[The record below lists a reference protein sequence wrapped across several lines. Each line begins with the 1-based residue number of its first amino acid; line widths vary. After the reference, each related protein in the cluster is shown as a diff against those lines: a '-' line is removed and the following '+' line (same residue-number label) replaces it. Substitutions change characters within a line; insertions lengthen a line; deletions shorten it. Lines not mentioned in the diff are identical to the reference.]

1 MNRLEM
7 PDMGDVSKTLG
18 MNVTRD
24 RAKRTITI
32 SQKDCTD
39 DVVQRYGMKGCNLTY
54 TPGVGPE
61 LSLNRPEEKLLNEE
75 EKRRYQSITGA
86 VMYLAQVTRYDILYA
101 VNQLARA
108 MSKPAK
114 AHMGAAKH
122 LLRYL
127 AGSTDFS
134 ITYKQGGFR
143 LAAFPDANWG
153 NNSDNG
159 RSTSSYILI
168 LVNAPISFKVR
179 LQGLTAQSTIEAEL
193 VAAALAMKEAVF
205 CSIMMLELG
214 FEESF
219 SSVPLYIDNTS
230 ALYAA
235 GNRTYSP
242 RAKHIALRYFFVQEL
257 VEEGKASIRYVKSED
272 QLAVGPGSD
281 SGPPKTNER
290 GPPKYFSSSWPPSSA
305 AKATP
310 SPPPP
315 ACCIGRW

>member
-153 NNSDNG
+153 NNSDND